1 MPDPNFDYFSHRRVL
16 LLLLEKEGQLPPI
29 LTVQVDNTTREN
41 KNSTMF
47 TFFSWL
53 VETGMFEQV
62 YLGFLPVG

>member
-1 MPDPNFDYFSHRRVL
+1 M
-16 LLLLEKEGQLPPI
+16 LEKEGQLPPI